1 MNTVRARHDGVDDER
16 FVDLLASSVHDI
28 KNSIGLLLA
37 AADAVQADT
46 PPDSA
51 TRTGLSTLQHEA
63 RRINYDLV
71 HLLGLFKFD
80 RMRAAVQLSVVDCQ
94 ELLDEIAAYNGELLA
109 ARGITLDIR
118 PAGAPEGYFDR
129 ELVLGVLNSVVNNA
143 FRHARAR
150 VGVRCEVHDG
160 HTFFSVVDDGP
171 GYGPR
176 LLDATGEEPGT
187 TSYGNG
193 NTGLGLY
200 FARRIAAMHEHRGRR
215 GRVVLRND
223 SPSGGGCFELWLP

>member
-1 MNTVRARHDGVDDER
+1 MNAVREPRHDDDER

-37 AADAVQADT
+37 AADVVQAET

-51 TRTGLSTLQHEA
+51 ARHGLSTLQHEA

-80 RMRAAVQLSVVDCQ
+80 RTRAAVQLAVVDCR
-94 ELLDEIAAYNGELLA
+94 ELLDEIVAYNGDLLA
-109 ARGITLDIR
+109 ARGIRLDIR
-118 PAGAPEGYFDR
+118 HAGDAEGYFDR

-143 FRHARAR
+143 FRHARA
-150 VGVRCEVHDG
+150 GVEVSCEVQDG
-160 HTFFSVVDDGP
+160 HTVFRVLDDGP

-176 LLDATGEEPGT
+176 LLDAAGDTPGA

-223 SPSGGGCFELWLP
+223 GPGGGGCFELWLP